1 MIFFRRFA
9 VHVVF
14 DILILLIVPFDKKIF
29 WQSLPDGDDCIR
41 EKKCFGSPVLK
52 YSYHDSSVFAS
63 KKPKHSIICF
73 AHSKA
78 PVELAV
84 IRLLPATDGLY
95 CKNL

>member
-14 DILILLIVPFDKKIF
+14 DILILLIVPFVKKIF
-29 WQSLPDGDDCIR
+29 WKSLPDSNDCIR

-63 KKPKHSIICF
+63 KTPK
-73 AHSKA
+73 
-78 PVELAV
+78 LN
-84 IRLLPATDGLY
+84 
-95 CKNL
+95 NLFRPQQGSGGTCGNKVVTCY